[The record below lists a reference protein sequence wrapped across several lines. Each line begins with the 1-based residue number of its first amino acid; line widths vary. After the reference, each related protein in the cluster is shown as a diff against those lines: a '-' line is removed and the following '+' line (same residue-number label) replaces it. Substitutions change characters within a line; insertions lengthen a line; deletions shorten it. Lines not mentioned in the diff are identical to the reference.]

1 LQNGGDVNEQTVESN
16 HQKVIARTVMALA
29 LLGCSYLMLFL
40 MAVLSSWYFAPY
52 SDLPPQL
59 MPPPGAWQRTI
70 NDLFSGPLGS
80 WTLPIVVVGTSMILL
95 WRAFKN
101 CGNDP
106 DARFRLAVKF
116 GLLNVVGS
124 SAILLGLPV
133 MGSLPIELAPA
144 PGFGFTLKFIVW
156 DLLIIIA
163 LLVLQARWGSTRRR

>member
-1 LQNGGDVNEQTVESN
+1 
-16 HQKVIARTVMALA
+16 MALA